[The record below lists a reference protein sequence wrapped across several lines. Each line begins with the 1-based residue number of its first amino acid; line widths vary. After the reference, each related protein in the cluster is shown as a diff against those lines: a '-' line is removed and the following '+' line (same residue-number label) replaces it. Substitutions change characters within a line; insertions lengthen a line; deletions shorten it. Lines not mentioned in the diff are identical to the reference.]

1 MRKRIFIDTNVMVYF
16 LGERKPFYEPIAKI
30 ATLAEKGKLTM
41 VVSPISFATVNYFL
55 SKFEN
60 REIAKEKLRKFK
72 IISEICSLDEQTI
85 EKGLNSSIKDFED
98 ALQYLSATESE
109 CEIIITRNGKDF
121 KKSLL
126 PVMTADEFIKSLSQN
141 NLIQTSK

>member
-1 MRKRIFIDTNVMVYF
+1 MSRRIFIDTNIMLDF
-16 LGERKPFYEPIAKI
+16 LGERHPFYDSVAKI
-30 ATLAEKGKLTM
+30 ATLAEKEKLSM

-55 SKFEN
+55 AKFEN
-60 REIAKEKLRKFK
+60 PRIAKEKLRKFK
-72 IISEICSLDEQTI
+72 IICEVCALDEQTI

-98 ALQYLSATESE
+98 ALQYFCATESN

-126 PVMTADEFIKSLSQN
+126 PVMTADEFLKSLIN
-141 NLIQTSK
+141 K